1 MREKFAVR
9 SLLAYLREYVGDRRR
24 SPRRGARFAAR
35 VPAVVTLLETG
46 SESAAAGASR
56 APSAAG
62 ETRDLG
68 PTGLTLRLD
77 RIRVGGQYLTDAEC
91 HLGVRLE
98 LPTGEVSLL
107 AKAVRFE
114 QPSEGGGEPGYLLGL
129 RILKV
134 GEDDVGL
141 YAAYMRTL
149 MPLERRRRERE
160 RGTQGRLGW
169 ATPGTE
175 LTPAEGPPTTKEI
188 ARAFENFLGKGGP
201 GGRS

>member
-1 MREKFAVR
+1 VKGKFAAG
-9 SLLAYLREYVGDRRR
+9 SFLAYIREYVGDRRR

-35 VPAVVTLLETG
+35 VPAAVTLLEAG
-46 SESAAAGASR
+46 SENAAGAPR
-56 APSAAG
+56 APSVAG

-68 PTGLTLRLD
+68 HTGLTLRLD
-77 RIRVGGQYLTDAEC
+77 RIRVGGQYLTDAEQ

-98 LPTGEVSLL
+98 LPAGEVSLL

-114 QPSEGGGEPGYLLGL
+114 HPSEGGGGPGYLLGL

-134 GEDDVGL
+134 REDDVEL
-141 YAAYMRTL
+141 YSAYLRTL

-160 RGTQGRLGW
+160 RGTQDRLGW
-169 ATPGTE
+169 ATPG
-175 LTPAEGPPTTKEI
+175 AEIIPRDGALTTKEI
-188 ARAFENFLGKGGP
+188 ARAFENFLGEGGGT

>member
-1 MREKFAVR
+1 MRGKFAVR

-35 VPAVVTLLETG
+35 VTAVVTLLETG
-46 SESAAAGASR
+46 SEYAAGAGR
-56 APSAAG
+56 AASAAG

-68 PTGLTLRLD
+68 PSGLTLRLD
-77 RIRVGGQYLTDAEC
+77 RVRVGGQYLTDAEC

-114 QPSEGGGEPGYLLGL
+114 LTPGGEDGLRYLLGL

-134 GEDDVGL
+134 GEDDVEL
-141 YAAYMRTL
+141 YTAYMRTL

-160 RGTQGRLGW
+160 RGTQARLGW
-169 ATPGTE
+169 ATPGAE
-175 LTPAEGPPTTKEI
+175 MTPAEGPPTTKEI
-188 ARAFENFLGKGGP
+188 ARAFENFIGKGGP
-201 GGRS
+201 GGR

>member
-1 MREKFAVR
+1 MRGKFAVS

-35 VPAVVTLLETG
+35 VPAVVTVLETG
-46 SESAAAGASR
+46 SEYAAGALR

-68 PTGLTLRLD
+68 PAGLTLRLG
-77 RIRVGGQYLTDAEC
+77 RVRVGGRYLTDAEC

-114 QPSEGGGEPGYLLGL
+114 HSSEGEGEPGYLLGL

-134 GEDDVGL
+134 REDDVEL
-141 YAAYMRTL
+141 YSAYMRTL
-149 MPLERRRRERE
+149 MPLGRRRRERE
-160 RGTQGRLGW
+160 GGAQGRLEW
-169 ATPGTE
+169 ATPGAE
-175 LTPAEGPPTTKEI
+175 MTPAEGPLTTKEI
-188 ARAFENFLGKGGP
+188 ARAFENFIGKSGP
-201 GGRS
+201 GGGA